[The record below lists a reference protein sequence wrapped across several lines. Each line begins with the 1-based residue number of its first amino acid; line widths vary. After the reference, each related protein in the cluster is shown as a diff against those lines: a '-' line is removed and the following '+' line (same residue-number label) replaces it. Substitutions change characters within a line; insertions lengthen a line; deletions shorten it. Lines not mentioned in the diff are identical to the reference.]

1 MSFYYNPSHVI
12 LKLYL
17 PLSLIKASEQSLPAA
32 RSPLTVS
39 SSHTEPQ
46 LVQLQGASFPHGPQG
61 CATRWP
67 RAQNVLG
74 PRKWCKCAILYSFAQ
89 ATPQPALQVHGE
101 LILLFPFSLPF
112 CHSHCTQTNPTSS
125 LSRTAFMPCTQA
137 EQTQCV
143 ESQSTEGTTNFKP
156 AHVDTSPSPAWEILT
171 LRHLP
176 HGEEDRHEG
185 GDRAARWGAR
195 KSEGSWKPHPVLISL
210 CVVSYLLYIY

>member
-1 MSFYYNPSHVI
+1 MLSVSRKLVLILELRCHLFWKHSQIHSNQLRFFPCCVPTAPSMSFYYNPSHVI
-12 LKLYL
+12 LKLCL
-17 PLSLIKASEQSLPAA
+17 PLSLIKASERSLPAA

-74 PRKWCKCAILYSFAQ
+74 PRRWCQCAILYSFSQ
-89 ATPQPALQVHGE
+89 ATPQPTLQVHGE

-125 LSRTAFMPCTQA
+125 LSWTAFMPCTQA
-137 EQTQCV
+137 EQT
-143 ESQSTEGTTNFKP
+143 
-156 AHVDTSPSPAWEILT
+156 
-171 LRHLP
+171 
-176 HGEEDRHEG
+176 
-185 GDRAARWGAR
+185 
-195 KSEGSWKPHPVLISL
+195 
-210 CVVSYLLYIY
+210 